1 MHGKRLLIAATAA
14 LVGLCGCRGCGK
26 QNPPVPAPTP
36 EQPTATV
43 ASVAVVGPSPT
54 PDHYIVSFGWAE
66 PDSGPAPLTV
76 KFEFL
81 DPFRNIDEPELE
93 WDFGDGSPKSTKKNP
108 LHVYEKPGKYVAHMK
123 VVDSAG
129 ADDDDEVEVE
139 VEAPVANAPGTP
151 SPQP

>member
-1 MHGKRLLIAATAA
+1 MLGRRLLIAVTAA
-14 LVGLCGCRGCGK
+14 LAGLSACRGCGK
-26 QNPPVPAPTP
+26 QSLPLPAPTP
-36 EQPTATV
+36 AAPTATA
-43 ASVAVVGPSPT
+43 ASVGLAAPSPT
-54 PDHYIVSFGWAE
+54 PHYIVAFGWAE

-123 VVDSAG
+123 VVDSGG
-129 ADDDDEVEVE
+129 ADDDDDVEIEVEE
-139 VEAPVANAPGTP
+139 PVANAPGTP